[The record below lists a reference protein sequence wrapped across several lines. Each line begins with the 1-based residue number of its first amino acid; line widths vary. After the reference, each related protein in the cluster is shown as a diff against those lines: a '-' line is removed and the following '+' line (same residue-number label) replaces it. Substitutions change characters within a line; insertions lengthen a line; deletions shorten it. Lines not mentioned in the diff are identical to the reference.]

1 MSRAQPFV
9 HAQVP
14 KPKRGVTMTQS
25 TLAVNINIPL
35 ALYQTARPST
45 DVADWEENERGG
57 EKPLFFSDWVTIK
70 RTAKITGS
78 GADEGPA

>member
-1 MSRAQPFV
+1 
-9 HAQVP
+9 
-14 KPKRGVTMTQS
+14 MTEFS
-25 TLAVNINIPL
+25 LACQYRIPL

-45 DVADWEENERGG
+45 ALLDWEENERGG